1 MKKLLFILIAM
12 VLLGAS
18 CDSGQRPQRRHRRP
32 LLVPSSSG
40 NPYEVMVVASDSLWN
55 GYSGRAIREVLN
67 KPIPM
72 LPQQES
78 VFHVSHVTE
87 RHYDRITNLFRNIIV
102 LKLNPYY
109 VEPKVKIE
117 RDLHSSPQ
125 LVMTIEGP
133 SDQLISPFI
142 TEQTRFLIRYFT
154 AEEINREATRLED
167 EHNMKFNKQVQE
179 MFGCELYI
187 PVDIRKMKVGKD
199 FIWASDDGLSSIQN
213 ICIYSYP
220 YVTERVF
227 SGRNVYIALRD
238 SFMKANIPGE
248 HPGSHMATNR
258 EFCDV
263 TNMEI
268 QGHYVQEARGLW
280 EMTGEA
286 MGGPFVAHSQV
297 DTVNNRVIV
306 VEGFVYAPDKMKR
319 TMLRRLEAALYTLR
333 LPSPAS
339 VQNKE

>member
-1 MKKLLFILIAM
+1 MKKLLF
-12 VLLGAS
+12 VLSALLLLSTACDLGP
-18 CDSGQRPQRRHRRP
+18 QRPARKHKRP

-40 NPYEVMVVASDSLWN
+40 NPYEVMVVAEDSLWN
-55 GYSGRAIREVLN
+55 GYSGSAL
-67 KPIPM
+67 KAALSKGIPM
-72 LPQQES
+72 LPQHED

-102 LKLNPYY
+102 LKTSPYRT
-109 VEPKVKIE
+109 EPKISVE
-117 RDLHSSPQ
+117 RDVHSSPQ
-125 LVMTIEGP
+125 LIMTIEGA
-133 SDQLISPFI
+133 SDRMLSPFI

-167 EHNMKFNKQVQE
+167 EYNLKFNEKVKE
-179 MFGCELYI
+179 MFGCEFYI
-187 PVDIRKMKVGKD
+187 PADIRKMKVGKD

-220 YVTERVF
+220 YFTERVF
-227 SGRNVYIALRD
+227 SGRNVYMALRD
-238 SFMKANIPGE
+238 SFMRANIPGE
-248 HPGSHMATNR
+248 HPGSVMTTNH

-263 TNMEI
+263 VNMEI

-297 DTVNNRVIV
+297 DTVNGRVIV
-306 VEGFVYAPDKMKR
+306 VEGFVYVPDKMKR

-333 LPSPAS
+333 LP
-339 VQNKE
+339 

>member
-1 MKKLLFILIAM
+1 MKKVILVFAALLMLC
-12 VLLGAS
+12 VS
-18 CDSGQRPQRRHRRP
+18 CDVGPQRPARRHRRP

-40 NPYEVMVVASDSLWN
+40 NPYEVMVVAEDSLWE
-55 GYSGRAIREVLN
+55 GYSGRALKTALS
-67 KPIPM
+67 KPLPM
-72 LPQQES
+72 LPQREE

-102 LKLNPYY
+102 LKINPYY

-117 RDLHSSPQ
+117 RDVHSSPQ
-125 LVMTIEGP
+125 LIMTIEGP
-133 SDQLISPFI
+133 SDRMLSPFI

-167 EHNMKFNKQVQE
+167 EHNIKFNQKVQE
-179 MFGCELYI
+179 MFGCEFYI
-187 PVDIRKMKVGKD
+187 PADIRKMKVGKD

-220 YVTERVF
+220 YFTERVF
-227 SGRNVYIALRD
+227 SGRNVYMALRD
-238 SFMKANIPGE
+238 SFMRANIPGE
-248 HPGSHMATNR
+248 HPGSVMATNH

-263 TNMEI
+263 VDMDI

-297 DTVNNRVIV
+297 DTVNGRVIV

-333 LPSPAS
+333 LP
-339 VQNKE
+339 